1 VNNNFLERRFIMKKF
16 LIVCFFV
23 FVGIPVFFAQES
35 RGLTVKASNGD
46 VLTSFSGSHAL
57 VIGESAYNKG
67 WPPLTGVKEDI
78 LAVKQLLEEQG
89 FSVSLL
95 EDKTS
100 RELKAGIENF
110 LDNYGYEKDV
120 RLIIYYAGHGQT
132 LKLDDGRELGY
143 IVPVDAPLDSRD
155 KQGFQRLA
163 ISMQQFDTWAKNIE
177 SRHVMYLFDS
187 CFSGSI
193 FAVSRAAPGI
203 IDYKISQPVRQFIA
217 SGAANETVPDKSIFR
232 RQFEVALRDREG
244 DLNNDGYVSGSELGD
259 FLQSTVV
266 NYSNNSQHPQY
277 GKIRDASLDK
287 GDFVFSVGLPT
298 MQEVTL
304 SAPVMHELE
313 VGNVSIASGALRINT
328 TTAGYLSLLINNT
341 NQNIGE
347 LPGNATLPI
356 PKISAGDIEIQ
367 MVYAD
372 GFTEKQT
379 VTVERDQTTEV
390 NFKYRPSPAPIPDE
404 KPDAANPVQ
413 VVNKPYF
420 STLSTGFLNLA
431 LGLGSFTKGDPGG
444 GALILGGY
452 AASVGLIL
460 TEKYLMEEGVVGTI
474 GLGVAGATAIFGFIR
489 PYLFEKKL
497 VKKNSTTIQPLSGIN
512 VGIVPDRRG
521 KPALTISYTH
531 NF

>member
-1 VNNNFLERRFIMKKF
+1 MKKF
-16 LIVCFFV
+16 FMVCFFV
-23 FVGIPVFFAQES
+23 FVSAPVFFAQS
-35 RGLTVKASNGD
+35 RGLTVMAPNGT

-57 VIGESAYNKG
+57 VIGESAYNRG
-67 WPPLTGVKEDI
+67 WPPLAGVKEDVT
-78 LAVKQLLEEQG
+78 AVGRLLEEQG
-89 FSVSLL
+89 FSVTLL

-100 RELKAGIENF
+100 RELKAGIEDF
-110 LDNYGYEKDV
+110 LNTYGYEKDV

-143 IVPVDAPLDSRD
+143 IVPIDAPPDTRD

-177 SRHVMYLFDS
+177 SRHVIYLFDS

-203 IDYKISQPVRQFIA
+203 IDYKISQPVRQFIT

-232 RQFEVALRDREG
+232 RQLEAGLRDREA

-259 FLQSTVV
+259 FLQTTVV

-277 GKIRDASLDK
+277 GKIRDANLDK
-287 GDFVFSVGLPT
+287 GDFVFSVGLSAPR
-298 MQEVTL
+298 QEVTI

-328 TTAGYLSLLINNT
+328 TSSGHLSILINNT
-341 NQNIGE
+341 NQDIGD

-356 PKISAGDIEIQ
+356 PKISAGNIDLQ

-379 VTVERDQTTEV
+379 VTVERDQIMEV
-390 NFKYRPSPAPIPDE
+390 NFKYRPSPVPSPDE
-404 KPDAANPVQ
+404 KPEVTNPIQ
-413 VVNKPYF
+413 PANKPYF
-420 STLSTGFLNLA
+420 STGRKVGAGFLNLA
-431 LGLGSFTKGDPGG
+431 LGLGSFTMGDPGG
-444 GALILGGY
+444 GAMVLGGY
-452 AASVGLIL
+452 TASAAMIL
-460 TEKYLMEEGVVGTI
+460 AEIYLMEDGILGTV
-474 GLGVAGATAIFGFIR
+474 GLGVAGVTAILGFIR
-489 PYLFEKKL
+489 PYLYDNKL
-497 VKKNSTTIQPLSGIN
+497 VKKNSAAIQLMSGIN
-512 VGIVPDRRG
+512 AGIVPDRLG
-521 KPALTISYTH
+521 KPALRLSYTYS
-531 NF
+531 F